1 MITLIAALSRNRVIG
16 RDGDLPW
23 RLPED
28 SRHFRRTTLGKA
40 VIAGRGEY
48 EARKAPLEGRLNIV
62 MTRQRGYQAPG
73 CTVVHDADEALR
85 AAAGHDEIMIAG
97 GQQIYQEFLPRAN
110 RMVLTFVD
118 AEIEGDT
125 YFPEYD
131 ASQWREVER
140 RELPADERHAYAF
153 SIVTLERI

>member
-40 VIAGRGEY
+40 VIVGRGEY
-48 EARKAPLEGRLNIV
+48 ETRKTPLEGRLNIV
-62 MTRQRGYQAPG
+62 MTRRRGYQAPG
-73 CTVVHDADEALR
+73 CTVVHDAD
-85 AAAGHDEIMIAG
+85 
-97 GQQIYQEFLPRAN
+97 
-110 RMVLTFVD
+110 VLTFVD
-118 AEIEGDT
+118 VEVEGDT

-131 ASQWREVER
+131 ASEWREIES